1 MGMLRAMEGRGFY
14 SLRDVVVSVVV
25 NVVVNVIVLRL

>member
-14 SLRDVVVSVVV
+14 SLRDVVV
-25 NVVVNVIVLRL
+25 NVVVNVIILRL